1 MAVLTVQSATPATFE
16 NANAGGDSFQNDGSP
31 LLLIQ
36 SASARVLTV
45 ASPYAGLADYTL
57 AIGAGTSVICPRFDP
72 LRWNDPATG
81 YLAFSFDSAVGVA
94 VAVVRPSVIGFDPTL
109 PVPPSMI

>member
-1 MAVLTVQSATPATFE
+1 MAILTVQSATPATFA
-16 NANAGGDSFQNDGSP
+16 NASAGGDSFPNDGTP
-31 LLLIQ
+31 LLLVQ
-36 SASARVLTV
+36 SANARTLTV
-45 ASPYAGLADYTL
+45 ASPHAGLPDYTL

-81 YLAFSFDSAVGVA
+81 YLAFAFDSVVGVA

-109 PVPPSMI
+109 PLPPSLM